1 MDYLEGQMESVI
13 RAPVQGHLPHSY
25 ILWINDHAIGVT
37 KLHDGRIQSML
48 SAGTVDT
55 KKKYKIYI
63 RFIVKAREYSV
74 CTLCNDNVH
83 CRSLSAVC
91 HNKSLS

>member
-1 MDYLEGQMESVI
+1 M
-13 RAPVQGHLPHSY
+13 
-25 ILWINDHAIGVT
+25 
-37 KLHDGRIQSML
+37 HDGRIQSML

-83 CRSLSAVC
+83 WVQCVTIKACRRR
-91 HNKSLS
+91 

>member
-1 MDYLEGQMESVI
+1 
-13 RAPVQGHLPHSY
+13 
-25 ILWINDHAIGVT
+25 
-37 KLHDGRIQSML
+37 ML

-83 CRSLSAVC
+83 WVQCVTIKACRRR
-91 HNKSLS
+91 